1 MNLKVNTFC
10 CTIKFGKRATFIYQA
25 NKWVLPK
32 YANKMKELRKKWL
45 QVNSATIR
53 NYTQLYATDPL

>member
-32 YANKMKELRKKWL
+32 YANKMKELRKKCKL
-45 QVNSATIR
+45 KNDAGI
-53 NYTQLYATDPL
+53 